1 MWCGFAWVGVVWV
14 WCGLGALGLVVL
26 ATYFV
31 LGLVGV
37 CRLARW
43 VLGFWLGVWLVVGR
57 CGFEVGVTVGGLM
70 VLGLLLT
77 WAWWLTLRTF

>member
-1 MWCGFAWVGVVWV
+1 MWV

-26 ATYFV
+26 VTYFV

-43 VLGFWLGVWLVVGR
+43 VLGFWLGGWLVVGSR
-57 CGFEVGVTVGGLM
+57 VFEIGGVAVGGLM

-77 WAWWLTLRTF
+77 WAWWLILRAF